1 MIYGI
6 GSDLVAV
13 SRIEQAL
20 EKSGE
25 RFLQRILTVDETAEA
40 AMLSANQTH
49 TLAEVTARFV
59 AKRFA
64 VKEALSK
71 AFGTGIG
78 SAVGWQDVGVG
89 HHQNGAPLL
98 VFSDALQ
105 KKLALENI
113 GASHVSISDEVDHV
127 LAFVIL
133 EKK

>member
-13 SRIEQAL
+13 NRIEKAL
-20 EKSGE
+20 GKNGE
-25 RFLQRILTVDETAEA
+25 RFLQRILTVTERAEA

-49 TLAEVTARFV
+49 MLAEVTARFV

-64 VKEALSK
+64 VKEAFSK
-71 AFGTGIG
+71 AFGTGMG
-78 SAVGWQDVGVG
+78 GAVGWQDVAVG
-89 HHQNGAPLL
+89 HNQNGGPLL
-98 VFSDALQ
+98 EFSDALQ
-105 KKLALENI
+105 KKLAVENI
-113 GASHVSISDEVDHV
+113 GASHVSISDEADHV

>member
-13 SRIEQAL
+13 ARIAHAL
-20 EKSGE
+20 EQNGE
-25 RFLQRILTVDETAEA
+25 RFLQRILTTGENTEVAL
-40 AMLSANQTH
+40 LSANQTH

-64 VKEALSK
+64 VKEAFSK

-78 SAVGWQDVGVG
+78 AAVGWQDVGVG
-89 HHQNGAPLL
+89 HHQNGGPLL
-98 VFSDALQ
+98 EFTAAMQTQLDA
-105 KKLALENI
+105 KNI
-113 GASHVSISDEVDHV
+113 GASHVSISDEIDHV